1 MNDHPPQHLDFK
13 QVEFT
18 GRAGEWFG
26 IWIVNL
32 LLSIIT
38 IGIYSAWA
46 KVRMLRY
53 FYGNTTI
60 EGRAFDYHATG
71 GQILI
76 GRLIVIAVLVVISVL
91 SAVHIAFV
99 FLIYGAGIFLMPY
112 LLIRSARFNAR
123 NTSWSNVRFNFGGD
137 YGDAIAT
144 FLLFPMLVAVTL
156 YTTIPLL
163 TRKAHR
169 FYIENHTLGGRKF
182 SFDCNLSPLYKAF
195 GLAALW
201 VFAVLIIGVIL
212 GFMFGGALF
221 GPGSS
226 RDPLVQVL
234 PILALYVFLFVGFF
248 PAAILYKALV
258 RNTVYA
264 NTVLEGGHRFAS
276 TTQPLPL
283 LGIAV
288 TNTLAVIFTL
298 GLALPWAQI
307 RMTRYLAENTFV
319 APNGS
324 LDAFVGDM
332 QNDQSAIGDAFS
344 DIEGIDIGGVGI

>member
-1 MNDHPPQHLDFK
+1 MTPEHLDFK
-13 QVEFT
+13 QVQFS

-71 GQILI
+71 MQILI
-76 GRLIVIAVLVVISVL
+76 GRLIVIAALVVISIL
-91 SAVHIAFV
+91 TGIFPL
-99 FLIYGAGIFLMPY
+99 LIILLYIAGIFVVPW

-123 NTSWSNVRFNFGGD
+123 NTSWSNVRMNFDGD

-144 FLLFPMLVAVTL
+144 FLLFPMLIAVTL

-169 FYIENHTLGGRKF
+169 FYIENHSIGGRTF
-182 SFDCNLSPLYKAF
+182 SFDCNLGPIYKAF

-201 VFAVLIIGVIL
+201 VVGVLIVGIVIAVAV
-212 GFMFGGALF
+212 GGQMFAGGPESAA
-221 GPGSS
+221 
-226 RDPLVQVL
+226 VQVL
-234 PILALYVFLFVGFF
+234 PILLLYVFLFVGFF
-248 PAAILYKALV
+248 PAAVLYRALV
-258 RNTVYA
+258 RNIVYA
-264 NTVLEGGHRFAS
+264 NTELEGGHRFAS
-276 TTQPLPL
+276 TTRPLPL

-288 TNTLAVIFTL
+288 TNALAVMFTL

-307 RMTRYLAENTFV
+307 RMTRYLADNTFV

-332 QNDQSAIGDAFS
+332 QRDQSAIGDAFS

>member
-1 MNDHPPQHLDFK
+1 MTPEHLDFK
-13 QVEFT
+13 QVKFH

-53 FYGNTTI
+53 FYGNTEI
-60 EGRAFDYHATG
+60 EGRTFDYHATG

-76 GRLIVIAVLVVISVL
+76 GRLIVIGAFILISIL
-91 SAVHIAFV
+91 S
-99 FLIYGAGIFLMPY
+99 GIFPPLILLVYIAAIFVVPY

-123 NTSWSNVRFNFGGD
+123 NTSWSNVRFNFDGD

-163 TRKAHR
+163 TRKAQR
-169 FYIENHTLGGRKF
+169 FYIENHTLGGKKF
-182 SFDCNLSPLYKAF
+182 SFDCDLGPLYKAF
-195 GLAALW
+195 GIAALW
-201 VFAVLIIGVIL
+201 LVGVLVVGGVLLGSLVFSA
-212 GFMFGGALF
+212 F
-221 GPGSS
+221 
-226 RDPLVQVL
+226 DPYNNDPMVQVL
-234 PILALYVFLFVGFF
+234 PILVLYAFLFVGFF
-248 PAAILYKALV
+248 PAAILYRALV
-258 RNTVYA
+258 RNIVYA

-276 TTQPLPL
+276 TTRPLPL

-288 TNTLAVIFTL
+288 TNTLAVILTL

-307 RMTRYLAENTFV
+307 RLTRYLADNTFV

-324 LDAFVGDM
+324 LDAFVSEIE
-332 QNDQSAIGDAFS
+332 QDQSAIGDAFS
-344 DIEGIDIGGVGI
+344 DIEGIDIGGVGL